1 MFYCGN
7 EANIFTFYNTSGF
20 QSETL
25 AQKFNGIVI
34 YAEHRYFGESIPS
47 TDKSRSYLTLENA
60 MMDYA
65 NLIAYLRQKYQV
77 HNVITFGGSYGG
89 MLASWMR
96 IKFPSLVQAAV
107 VSGGPILYF
116 KDSVEAPETIFYS
129 WVNQIYASMGKLENG
144 KCPTLINEGL
154 TNLQIFS
161 DDD

>member
-1 MFYCGN
+1 
-7 EANIFTFYNTSGF
+7 
-20 QSETL
+20 
-25 AQKFNGIVI
+25 
-34 YAEHRYFGESIPS
+34 
-47 TDKSRSYLTLENA
+47 